1 VTEWKSL
8 AGKFTLEQI
17 EVIRQFQTKLDLN
30 ENQFVRISVMMMVFF
45 VGSLLKL
52 IESEEIKMANKE
64 YYKLKKKISK
74 SPELE
79 KVQSTIE
86 DMTKDWEQALKRI
99 VKENE
104 PEIKKFTKKRK
115 VGRPKSRKKK
125 RGRPKDTGI

>member
-1 VTEWKSL
+1 MTEWKSL

-79 KVQSTIE
+79 KVQSAIE

>member
-17 EVIRQFQTKLDLN
+17 EVIRQFQTKLGLN

-52 IESEEIKMANKE
+52 IESEEIKIANKK
-64 YYKLKKKISK
+64 YQKLRKKISK
-74 SPELE
+74 YPELKE
-79 KVQSTIE
+79 VQPAVKA
-86 DMTKDWEQALKRI
+86 MTDSWEQALKQI
-99 VKENE
+99 IKENE

-115 VGRPKSRKKK
+115 LGRPKSRKKK

>member
-1 VTEWKSL
+1 MTEWKSL